1 MAVAR
6 EAMVAVIAARVTPTP
21 QKARQWPFQLEDLR
35 SHHGVSPKKEAEALA
50 AMVVA
55 LAAMVAA
62 LADMVAALAD
72 MVAALADMVAALT
85 ATAIAPQES
94 AMVHAAADNTS
105 G

>member
-6 EAMVAVIAARVTPTP
+6 EAMVAVIAAGWPPTP
-21 QKARQWPFQLEDLR
+21 KARQWPFQLEDLR
-35 SHHGVSPKKEAEALA
+35 SYHGVSPKKEAEALA
-50 AMVVA
+50 AMLVA
-55 LAAMVAA
+55 LAA
-62 LADMVAALAD
+62 

-105 G
+105 GWF